1 MTRHADEY
9 GGRFCATIWL
19 GLGHDSHA
27 LSSIRTSRVARRL
40 GTGAPRCTGRRSA
53 RSLARNRSG
62 AQHRSPRNP
71 CTFERSHRR
80 ERRQSCFAALTA
92 RHLHRAGPA
101 SSRFERAS
109 SCPSRPSS
117 PQRIFRFEPPP
128 ALTARAASAGQSKR
142 LLRMLLVRC
151 RRASP
156 MWPLGAEPPR
166 SEQGSTIPFP
176 ATRFPKSDGGR

>member
-1 MTRHADEY
+1 MTRTRYPQSGLAALLDALERELLAAPVDEVHE
-9 GGRFCATIWL
+9 AW
-19 GLGHDSHA
+19 
-27 LSSIRTSRVARRL
+27 
-40 GTGAPRCTGRRSA
+40 
-53 RSLARNRSG
+53 RNRSG